1 MNSILE
7 IKQYAKENNVPI
19 ITDEGI
25 AFLLEQIKQY
35 KVKEVL
41 EIGTAIAYSSSL
53 MALAGVSVTTI
64 ERDLNM
70 YNQARINI
78 NDLGLND
85 KIKVIFKDALEAY
98 SLVEDK
104 KYDLIFIDAAKAQY
118 EKFFN
123 MYTPLLNE
131 GGIVVCDNLDFHGL
145 VKEKDLTS
153 YSRNLRSMIK
163 KIRLF
168 RSFLENN
175 ENYTTKIYNIGDG
188 MSVSIKKKFN

>member
-25 AFLLEQIKQY
+25 AFLLEQIKQH

-70 YNQARINI
+70 YNQALINI

-131 GGIVVCDNLDFHGL
+131 GGIVVCDNLDFHSL

>member
-1 MNSILE
+1 
-7 IKQYAKENNVPI
+7 
-19 ITDEGI
+19 
-25 AFLLEQIKQY
+25 
-35 KVKEVL
+35 
-41 EIGTAIAYSSSL
+41 
-53 MALAGVSVTTI
+53 
-64 ERDLNM
+64 
-70 YNQARINI
+70 
-78 NDLGLND
+78 
-85 KIKVIFKDALEAY
+85 
-98 SLVEDK
+98 
-104 KYDLIFIDAAKAQY
+104 
-118 EKFFN
+118 

>member
-70 YNQARINI
+70 
-78 NDLGLND
+78 
-85 KIKVIFKDALEAY
+85 IK
-98 SLVEDK
+98 
-104 KYDLIFIDAAKAQY
+104 
-118 EKFFN
+118 
-123 MYTPLLNE
+123 
-131 GGIVVCDNLDFHGL
+131 
-145 VKEKDLTS
+145 
-153 YSRNLRSMIK
+153 
-163 KIRLF
+163 
-168 RSFLENN
+168 
-175 ENYTTKIYNIGDG
+175 
-188 MSVSIKKKFN
+188 

>member
-1 MNSILE
+1 MNNILK
-7 IKQYAKENNVPI
+7 IKQYAKENSVPI

-25 AFLLEQIKQY
+25 TFLLEQIKKY
-35 KVKEVL
+35 NVKEVL

-53 MALAGVSVTTI
+53 MALAGACVTTI

-70 YNQARINI
+70 YKQALINI
-78 NDLGLND
+78 NELGLKD
-85 KIKVIFKDALEAY
+85 RIRVIFKDALEAY
-98 SLVEDK
+98 PLVEDR

-123 MYTPLLNE
+123 IYTPLLNE

-145 VKEKDLTS
+145 VKEEDLTS

-168 RSFLENN
+168 RNFLENN
-175 ENYTTKIYNIGDG
+175 ENYTTKIFNIGDG
-188 MSVSIKKKFN
+188 MSVSIKK

>member
-70 YNQARINI
+70 YNQALINI

-118 EKFFN
+118 EKFLICI
-123 MYTPLLNE
+123 LL
-131 GGIVVCDNLDFHGL
+131 
-145 VKEKDLTS
+145 
-153 YSRNLRSMIK
+153 Y
-163 KIRLF
+163 
-168 RSFLENN
+168 
-175 ENYTTKIYNIGDG
+175 
-188 MSVSIKKKFN
+188 